1 MAKTKASPSPEQ
13 LEALEAFKRSHG
25 SGWKEDLA
33 NAWWTGRDASQPN
46 GHLLRQ
52 IRNQF
57 GLSWLANYRSKT

>member
-1 MAKTKASPSPEQ
+1 MATKEQPSPEQ
-13 LEALEAFKRSHG
+13 LEALESFKRSHG

-57 GLSWLANYRSKT
+57 GPQWLANYRSNP